1 MHIGEPHIF
10 RLRRQRPVKRAAMRL
25 LWALSMVLLSTA
37 AGAAETEFSLRR
49 LGNPRPDAPNFE
61 PAAEGN
67 FRSFA
72 RQLAATFSSAGLTP
86 AQSIGS
92 LGFAV
97 AIESGLV
104 SVPQESSPWP
114 TTAPVPSVL
123 FVPSVSVRKGLP
135 YSFELGARAAW
146 LSANRLGA
154 ASVGLRWA
162 VSEGINA
169 LPDIVIGASLTTLI
183 NAPQMQV
190 ATAGTSLTVGRR
202 FVVRETVGLS
212 PYLGWNLAFVSA
224 VSDLID
230 FSPNPSLSDSDLA
243 RPGDAGNA
251 RFAPLSP
258 IENSHNRFYA
268 GCEVGYGIFRLTTEI
283 SFAVL
288 GRFRDGP
295 TNTARDI
302 PGVFAFNTAIG
313 VSF

>member
-1 MHIGEPHIF
+1 
-10 RLRRQRPVKRAAMRL
+10 MRVF
-25 LWALSMVLLSTA
+25 WVLSMVLLSLP
-37 AGAAETEFSLRR
+37 AGAVETDFSLPR
-49 LGNPRPDAPNFE
+49 LGNPRFDAPNYQ
-61 PAAEGN
+61 PTAEGN

-72 RQLAATFSSAGLTP
+72 RQLAAAFSSTGLTP

-104 SVPQESSPWP
+104 SVPQEASPWP
-114 TTAPVPSVL
+114 TTAPTPSVL

-135 YSFELGARAAW
+135 YSLELGARAAW
-146 LSANRLGA
+146 LSASRLGA

-162 VSEGINA
+162 VSEGLNA

-190 ATAGTSLTVGRR
+190 TTAGTNLTVGRR
-202 FVVRETVGLS
+202 FVLRETVGLS
-212 PYLGWNLAFVSA
+212 PYLGWNLALVSTI
-224 VSDLID
+224 SDLVD
-230 FSPNPSLSDSDLA
+230 FSPSPSLTESDSA
-243 RPGDAGNA
+243 VPGDSRSA
-251 RFAPLSP
+251 RFASLSP
-258 IENSHNRFYA
+258 FENSHNRFFA

-283 SFAVL
+283 SYAVL

-295 TNTARDI
+295 TNSARDI
-302 PGVFAFNTAIG
+302 PGVFAINTSIG